1 MKRDLRR
8 LRPGA
13 AGRAILMVCGLATA
27 SLLGLAGWQLAERMA
42 EARTALLTRAEGV
55 AGVTAAATAEA
66 LWNLDTS
73 QVEGIG
79 RALKADPDFLALR
92 VKDERGGQFAETGQP
107 EAPGS
112 LRASAPV
119 LREGRGIGTVEIWL
133 SPARAEAALAKQV
146 TAIGAVALG
155 AALLLIGAMLLVMRG
170 IFRPLAALRSAM
182 AALAGGRRDLS
193 VPHTSRRDE
202 LGEMARAVEVFRTA
216 MVERATLAAERERER
231 EAAEAAREER
241 TATLANTF
249 QRSLRGVLEDLGRT
263 TAAVDAE
270 ARATSA
276 AATANI
282 AAAGEA
288 RRAAGEVAASVTAVS
303 AAVEELSA
311 SSQGIAGRVGTSTR
325 LTGQAA
331 EEAGRVRTEMERL
344 VGSAGRIGE
353 VVRLIGDIAGQT
365 NLLALNATIEAARA
379 GEAGKGF
386 AVVAGEVKS
395 LAAQTAKATEQITGL
410 IQDVQAQ
417 TEGAA
422 QLIAGVAER
431 VHGIAAAAGEI
442 AGAVDQQTVAT
453 GEIARAIAGV
463 AGGAQAL
470 DNAITQ
476 VDQGAGENSARAQR
490 MEAACGTLG
499 GRFRELDKAAQDFVG
514 LISARA
520 A

>member
-1 MKRDLRR
+1 MSHQLRR

-13 AGRAILMVCGLATA
+13 AGRAVLMVCGLATA

-42 EARTALLTRAEGV
+42 DARTALLARAERV

-66 LWNLDTS
+66 LWNLDAS

-79 RALKADPDFLALR
+79 RALAADPDFLALR
-92 VKDERGGQFAETGQP
+92 VKDERGGRFAETGRP
-107 EAPGS
+107 DTPDSLLAHAPI
-112 LRASAPV
+112 
-119 LREGRGIGTVEIWL
+119 LREGRVIGTVEVWL
-133 SPARAEAALAKQV
+133 SPSRVEAALAAKV
-146 TAIGAVALG
+146 TATGAVALG
-155 AALLLIGAMLLVMRG
+155 AALLLVGAMLLVMRG
-170 IFRPLAALRSAM
+170 IFRPLAALRTAM
-182 AALAGGRRDLS
+182 AALAGGRHDIA
-193 VPHTSRRDE
+193 VPHIGRRDE
-202 LGEMARAVEVFRTA
+202 LGEMARSVDVFRTA
-216 MVERATLAAERERER
+216 MVERGTLAAERERER
-231 EAAEAAREER
+231 QAAEAAREER

-263 TAAVDAE
+263 TATVDAE
-270 ARATSA
+270 ARATSVA
-276 AATANI
+276 AAANI
-282 AAAGEA
+282 AAAGDA
-288 RRAAGEVAASVTAVS
+288 RRAAAEVAASVTAVS

-311 SSQGIAGRVGTSTR
+311 STLGIAGRAGASTR
-325 LTGQAA
+325 LTGEAA
-331 EEAGRVRTEMERL
+331 EEAGRVRMEMDRL

-410 IQDVQAQ
+410 IQDVQTQ

-431 VHGIAAAAGEI
+431 VRGIAAAADEI
-442 AGAVDQQTVAT
+442 AVAVDQQTEAT
-453 GEIARAIAGV
+453 GEIARAVAGV

-470 DNAITQ
+470 DVAIAQ
-476 VDQGAGENSARAQR
+476 VDQGAGENNARAQR
-490 MEAACGTLG
+490 VEEACGTLS

-514 LISARA
+514 LLSARA